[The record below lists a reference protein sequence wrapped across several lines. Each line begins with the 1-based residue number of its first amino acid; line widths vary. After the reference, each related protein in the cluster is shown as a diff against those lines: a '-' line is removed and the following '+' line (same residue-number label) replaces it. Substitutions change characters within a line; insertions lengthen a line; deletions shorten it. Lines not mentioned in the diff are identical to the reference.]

1 MDEHKIS
8 LVIIDGNAAIVE
20 LISTALASEGLRILT
35 ATDPE
40 IGIQLVYRERP
51 QIALIDLVIPGPGGL
66 EVLDRIVAFDPT
78 INVILMGAQYSSES
92 AVEALRKGAADYLD
106 KPLAISTLKERMGC
120 LIEHLRRRQSALTMG
135 RHGLADDTFEGMVG
149 RSPVMWT
156 LYSRLRRIAPHYRS
170 VLLTGDTGTGKELAA
185 RALHRLSPVHNG
197 NFVVLNCSAVIETLF
212 ESELFGHVRGAF
224 TGADRD
230 KMGLFEY
237 ADKGTIFLDE
247 IGDMPLG
254 TQAKLLRILQN
265 QEVLRVGSLT
275 PRKID
280 VRVIAATHKDLKAA
294 IGQRDFREDLYYR
307 LSMVQVHTPALMN
320 RKEDI
325 PLLAK
330 FLIEKYRQQFR
341 KEISGLSERAEIA
354 LNRHSWPGNVR
365 ELENV
370 IGHACMMAQG
380 QRLDIQDFP
389 EYLRFASPI
398 AQRGL
403 EAAGANPYEDSLDSQ
418 ERRLIADALER
429 AAGNRSQAARLLR
442 IGRDALRYKMRK
454 HGLEGASHSRAAS

>member
-1 MDEHKIS
+1 
-8 LVIIDGNAAIVE
+8 
-20 LISTALASEGLRILT
+20 
-35 ATDPE
+35 
-40 IGIQLVYRERP
+40 
-51 QIALIDLVIPGPGGL
+51 
-66 EVLDRIVAFDPT
+66 
-78 INVILMGAQYSSES
+78 
-92 AVEALRKGAADYLD
+92 
-106 KPLAISTLKERMGC
+106 
-120 LIEHLRRRQSALTMG
+120 
-135 RHGLADDTFEGMVG
+135 
-149 RSPVMWT
+149 
-156 LYSRLRRIAPHYRS
+156 
-170 VLLTGDTGTGKELAA
+170 
-185 RALHRLSPVHNG
+185 
-197 NFVVLNCSAVIETLF
+197 
-212 ESELFGHVRGAF
+212 
-224 TGADRD
+224 
-230 KMGLFEY
+230 
-237 ADKGTIFLDE
+237 
-247 IGDMPLG
+247 MPLG